1 MAKTWSELAR
11 EAIAAILSDYTESG
25 GDLIYLD
32 ADDRER
38 IKKRIDDAYP
48 FGERSNFPYKA
59 WLIER
64 RSAFIALGI
73 PVRSTSKKPNETSQM
88 DLFNTSTD

>member
-1 MAKTWSELAR
+1 MKNTWSGYAR
-11 EAIAAILSDYTESG
+11 KTIAAILSDYTEGG

-32 ADDRER
+32 ASDRAR

-48 FGERSNFPYKA
+48 FGERSNFPYQA

-64 RSAFIALGI
+64 RKAFIALGI
-73 PVRSTSKKPNETSQM
+73 PVRSTSIKPYEGDQLS
-88 DLFNTSTD
+88 LFSVER